1 VPAKLLFVF
10 PLAVN
15 FTLHWVDRVKAIA
28 AAGADV
34 HVAVPDSTDLD
45 DLELESI
52 TLHRLNAPRDSRR
65 FLYDISMLREIPRV
79 IRKVKPD
86 ILHAA
91 TTRPVLYGGVFGRL
105 FGVPSVVLSV
115 TGLGYLFIGKTMGV
129 RVLRFLSTFV
139 YRFALLQKKAITIFE
154 NPDDRDDFVNRR
166 FVREEQTAVLI
177 GGGIDLSKY
186 VHALEPETKSPLV
199 IVAGRL
205 LKDKGIVEFVEA
217 AKTLKLRGVQAR
229 FALVGDV
236 DPGNPATLDVS
247 TIEKWVEDGH
257 VEWWGWQD
265 DMIDVYRRSN
275 LVCLPSYRE
284 GAPRTILE
292 AAATG
297 RACVATDVP
306 GCRDVVV
313 DGVTGR
319 LVPAQTVAPLA
330 DALQLLVEDANL
342 RREMGTSARRY
353 AEQEFSNEK
362 RIVDLKRVY
371 EKLLG
376 TALSEE
382 NAPIAEDEK
391 IQTVS

>member
-1 VPAKLLFVF
+1 MPAKILFVF

-34 HVAVPDSTDLD
+34 HVAVPDSADLD
-45 DLELESI
+45 KWDLAEIS
-52 TLHRLNAPRDSRR
+52 LHRLDAPRDSRR
-65 FLYDISMLREIPRV
+65 FLYDLSLIWEIPR
-79 IRKVKPD
+79 IIKKVRPD

-105 FGVPSVVLSV
+105 LRVPSVVLSV
-115 TGLGYLFIGKTMGV
+115 TGLGYLFIGQT
-129 RVLRFLSTFV
+129 LTIRFLRLLSTVV
-139 YRFALLQKKAITIFE
+139 YRFALRHKKAITIFE
-154 NPDDRDDFVNRR
+154 NPDDRSEFVARG
-166 FVREEQTAVLI
+166 FVREEQTSVLI
-177 GGGIDLSKY
+177 GGGIDLEKY
-186 VHALEPETKSPLV
+186 VHALEPETKKPLV

-217 AKTLKLRGVQAR
+217 AKTLKLRGVSAR

-236 DPGNPATLDVS
+236 DAGNPATLDVP
-247 TIEKWVEDGH
+247 TIEKWVDDGH

-265 DMIDVYRRSN
+265 DMIAVYRQAN

-284 GAPRTILE
+284 GAPRTVLE
-292 AAATG
+292 AAAIG

-330 DALQLLVEDANL
+330 DALQLLIEDSGL

-353 AEQEFSNEK
+353 AEQEFSNKK
-362 RIVDLKRVY
+362 RIIDLKRIY

-376 TALSEE
+376 KPFADELIPSET
-382 NAPIAEDEK
+382 K
-391 IQTVS
+391 KLQTVS